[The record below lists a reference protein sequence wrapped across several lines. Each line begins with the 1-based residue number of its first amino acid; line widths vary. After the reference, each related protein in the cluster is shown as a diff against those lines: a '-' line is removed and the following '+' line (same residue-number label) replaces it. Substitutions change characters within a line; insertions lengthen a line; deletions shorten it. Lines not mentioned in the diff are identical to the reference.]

1 MSNNRTLLILLIL
14 TAAAGGGRFWAANYF
29 KTWDTAYQNHKQKY
43 VDIKELTSEVK
54 ARRESAVYGLGDS
67 SMQSA
72 IQEKAGQSALGHV
85 STKPFGR
92 NRNPDEGDY
101 TLQVDFENPEHAFSR
116 NAIGTFLFNCEVAVP
131 RLRTKKLVMR
141 PAGEGNRKVRTG
153 AEREDLWRVDSLT
166 FIKRSPTKKEQSTR
180 R

>member
-1 MSNNRTLLILLIL
+1 MSNRRTMMILLGL
-14 TAAAGGGRFWAANYF
+14 TVAAGGGRFWATNYF
-29 KTWDTAYQNHKQKY
+29 TTWETAYANHKKRY
-43 VDIKELTSEVK
+43 VEIKELAGEVQ

-72 IQEKAGQSALGHV
+72 IQEKAGQSALGNV
-85 STKPFGR
+85 NPKPIGR

-101 TLQVDFENPEHAFSR
+101 SLSIEFEDPEHSFSR
-116 NAIGTFLFNCEVAVP
+116 NAIGTFLFNCEVHVP

-153 AEREDLWRVDSLT
+153 ADRSDLWRVDSLT
-166 FIKRSPTKKEQSTR
+166 FLKRSPTKKDKAKR
-180 R
+180 N